1 MKIKSIPLMA
11 AGAALVLL
19 GAGSVPGRAAE
30 EEGVAVAI
38 LYDAS
43 GSMRDS
49 VRDSNGKF
57 APKYVIA
64 KRALG
69 SIVKRLQ
76 AYVASASPG
85 SPRALSAGL
94 YVFSGTEARPVVPLA
109 PFDSKKADTWINR
122 LPPPGNGTPIGNALE
137 SAAQALL
144 KSNLSRKHILVITD
158 GENTFGPKPES
169 VLPGLKDQASRQS
182 TGLNVNFVAFDVD
195 ARVFEPLKKLGVK
208 VAGAANESQLNLQL
222 QTILEKEILL
232 EDAEPPQKK

>member
-1 MKIKSIPLMA
+1 MPTL
-11 AGAALVLL
+11 
-19 GAGSVPGRAAE
+19 AAE

-49 VRDSNGKF
+49 VRDSSGKF

-64 KRALG
+64 RRALG

-85 SPRALSAGL
+85 SPRTLSAGL
-94 YVFSGTEARPVVPLA
+94 YVFHDTAAHPVVPLG
-109 PFDSKKADTWINR
+109 PFDPKQADAWTKR
-122 LPPPGNGTPIGNALE
+122 LPPPGRGTPIGTALE
-137 SAAQALL
+137 TATQALL
-144 KSNLSRKHILVITD
+144 KSNLSRKHILVIAD

-169 VLPGLKDQASRQS
+169 VLPGLRDQADRQH
-182 TGLNVNFVAFDVD
+182 TALNVNFVAFDVD
-195 ARVFEPLKKLGVK
+195 ARVFAPLKTLGVK
-208 VAGAANESQLNLQL
+208 IVSAANETQLNTQL

-232 EDAEPPQKK
+232 EDVEPPPKK